1 MESKHHPCIKQRW
14 EDSPVKKKK
23 KRGNNASLSRCNTMA
38 EIHGELLSNIGD
50 NNHKIQESEKLI
62 DEP

>member
-1 MESKHHPCIKQRW
+1 
-14 EDSPVKKKK
+14 
-23 KRGNNASLSRCNTMA
+23 MA